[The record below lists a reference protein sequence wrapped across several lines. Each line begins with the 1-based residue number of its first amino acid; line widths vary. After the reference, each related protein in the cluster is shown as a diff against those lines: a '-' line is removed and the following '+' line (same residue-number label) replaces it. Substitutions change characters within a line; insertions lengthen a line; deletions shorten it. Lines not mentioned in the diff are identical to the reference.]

1 VKKKMIYAVTSGTYS
16 DYRINA
22 LFSSKKKAKE
32 FLSAM
37 NGNSEIYDDFN
48 DVEEYE
54 LDPPTADLLKRGYS
68 VWFVLM
74 LKDGTVERAKKTDND
89 KYDIGDTGCYRIW
102 ERTKAPAFRKKVI
115 PDALEMS
122 VWAKSEIAA
131 IKIVN
136 EKRAHM
142 IAFGE
147 W

>member
-1 VKKKMIYAVTSGTYS
+1 MKKKMIYAVTSGTYS
-16 DYRINA
+16 AYRINA
-22 LFSSKKKAKE
+22 LFSSKKKAKD

-37 NGNSEIYDDFN
+37 SGNIYDDFN

-89 KYDIGDTGCYRIW
+89 KYDIGDAGCYRIW
-102 ERTKAPAFRKKVI
+102 ERTKAPAFRGKEI

-122 VWAKSEIAA
+122 VWARSETAA

-136 EKRAHM
+136 EKRARL